1 MDSIVREVFADYPD
15 NLKHYE
21 SLFLAQGNMAEVF
34 GNSDLIAHNGGVGG
48 GQEYEAS
55 GDVQKRIVDA
65 AYITPSPGA
74 GWCAMWV
81 SQVYQNAGL
90 GYIGG
95 NANDMYRN
103 FTYTSDRSKLQF
115 GRRELVVV
123 VNLAIYHVGLY
134 WRWHGLHNT
143 ER

>member
-1 MDSIVREVFADYPD
+1 MDSVIREVFRDYPD

-21 SLFLAQGNMAEVF
+21 ALFLAQGNMGEIF
-34 GNSDLIAHNGGVGG
+34 GNTDLITANGGVGG
-48 GQEYEAS
+48 GKEYEAS
-55 GDVQKRIVDA
+55 SDVQKENCKMQHILLHH
-65 AYITPSPGA
+65 GA

-103 FTYTSDRSKLQF
+103 HTFTSDRSKLKV
-115 GRRELVVV
+115 GMLVAV
-123 VNLAIYHVGLY
+123 
-134 WRWHGLHNT
+134 
-143 ER
+143 EK